1 MTIYFYKADDSYGCF
16 SNFSLH
22 EIHIQNLDWPTV
34 EHYYQAQKL
43 VGTRDHYL
51 IETIRASET
60 AMDATK
66 IGRHPSRS
74 LRDDWENVKIPVMRE
89 AVFIKFLT
97 HLDIQQVLLETG
109 DRELVEDSPVDYY
122 WGCGKDKTGLNHLGK
137 ILMIVRQQIIE
148 RDKN

>member
-137 ILMIVRQQIIE
+137 ILMSVRQQIIE